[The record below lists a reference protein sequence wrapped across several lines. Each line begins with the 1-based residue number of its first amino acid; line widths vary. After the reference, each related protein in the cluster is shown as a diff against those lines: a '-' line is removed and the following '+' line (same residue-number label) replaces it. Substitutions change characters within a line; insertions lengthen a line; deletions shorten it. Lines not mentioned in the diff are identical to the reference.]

1 MLEFVGRIISDCT
14 VIMSVALIARFV
26 FLEPQWKKSQ
36 YVINIVFIT
45 MIEIIGIW
53 MNPDSSSIAC
63 MIFAGINICIA
74 RERHRIRG
82 FFLLVPILGICMG
95 LIAIIIFVPSLFFP
109 AYQEDLNL
117 LPDLGLLAGM
127 FVLLWKLRKST
138 NEQNRYMRQL
148 QNGERR
154 LVILVGMMLLG
165 YITSLEGM
173 AESTLTNQT
182 RALILLCSV
191 IATLLSVA
199 VIGFILLGNKKSY
212 FENVAMINQN
222 YLNAEVRHFQA
233 YQQMQT
239 ETRRIRH
246 DMKNHMNAMLYLAQ
260 QEKSEELKQYL
271 QQLADSVQQ
280 INTEL
285 SCGNSLADAICNEK
299 NQIAK
304 QNGIR
309 FEISGKMPERIG
321 IEPLDIC
328 TIFANALDNAL
339 EAVQKIAPSSRW
351 MKLNIS
357 IQEDILLL
365 TFTNPFQED
374 MSNCGKRKTTKPDDI
389 NHGFGIQNIELAAK
403 KYNGML
409 RKQITALEDQL
420 SIFTLEIML
429 FTTNLTPSA
438 TK

>member
-1 MLEFVGRIISDCT
+1 MLEFVGCIISDCT
-14 VIMSVALIARFV
+14 VIMLVALIARFV

-45 MIEIIGIW
+45 MLEIIGIW
-53 MNPDSSSIAC
+53 MKPESSSIAC

-74 RERHRIRG
+74 RVRHRIRG

-95 LIAIIIFVPSLFFP
+95 LIAIILFVPNLFFLT
-109 AYQEDLNL
+109 YQKDLNL
-117 LPDLGLLAGM
+117 LSDLGLLAGM
-127 FVLLWKLRKST
+127 SVLLWKLRKST
-138 NEQNRYMRQL
+138 NAQNRYIRQL

-154 LVILVGMMLLG
+154 LLILVGMMLLG
-165 YITSLEGM
+165 YITSLEEM
-173 AESTLTNQT
+173 AENVLTDQT
-182 RALILLCSV
+182 RALILFCSV

-199 VIGFILLGNKKSY
+199 VIGFILQGNKKSY
-212 FENVAMINQN
+212 FENAAMINQN

-285 SCGNSLADAICNEK
+285 SCGNSMADAICNEK
-299 NQIAK
+299 YQIAK

-309 FEISGKMPERIG
+309 FEITGKMPERIG

-339 EAVQKIAPSSRW
+339 EAVQKIDSSSRW

-365 TFTNPFQED
+365 TFTNTFQAVA
-374 MSNCGKRKTTKPDDI
+374 SNRGKRKTTKSDDI
-389 NHGFGIQNIELAAK
+389 NHGFGIQNIELAVK

-409 RKQITALEDQL
+409 REQITALEDRL
-420 SIFTLEIML
+420 SVFTLEIIL
-429 FTTNLTPSA
+429 FTTNLTPST